1 MYASLTKSKIN
12 TVSSTETKVFLVGEK
27 LPKHLVWL
35 RNFAVEQSDD
45 PGQVRVLYQDNKS
58 HILLLQQ
65 NNSRLSCRKGSKHIP
80 IRYFFIT
87 DQILKK
93 ISGLSIAPQQLC

>member
-35 RNFAVEQSDD
+35 RSFAVEQSDD
-45 PGQVRVLYQDNKS
+45 PGQVHVLYQEKKS
-58 HILLLQQ
+58 IILLQ
-65 NNSRLSCRKGSKHIP
+65 NNDRLSCCKGSKHIH
-80 IRYFFIT
+80 INISLLQTRS
-87 DQILKK
+87 KK
-93 ISGLSIAPQQLC
+93 RRSGLSIALLQGL